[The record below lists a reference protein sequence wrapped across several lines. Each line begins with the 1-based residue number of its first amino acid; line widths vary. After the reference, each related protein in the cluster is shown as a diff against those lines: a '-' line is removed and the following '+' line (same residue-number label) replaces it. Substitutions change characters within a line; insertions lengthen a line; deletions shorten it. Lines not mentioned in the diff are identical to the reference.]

1 MIIGTGVDLVDLNRI
16 KELVSD
22 RFIDRVLSDEEKKLY
37 ENIAAENTKLTFLGG
52 RFAAKEALF
61 KAIRS
66 GHGKTYYKD
75 FSVLHRNDGSPYV
88 ESDYFKSGEIVHLT
102 ITHTDHYAICFAVI
116 EKP

>member
-1 MIIGTGVDLVDLNRI
+1 MYD
-16 KELVSD
+16 
-22 RFIDRVLSDEEKKLY
+22 
-37 ENIAAENTKLTFLGG
+37 NIEAPNTKLTFLGG

-75 FSVLHRNDGSPYV
+75 FSILSRNDGSPYV
-88 ESDYFKSGEIVHLT
+88 KTEFFKQGEIIHIT
-102 ITHTDHYAICFAVI
+102 ITHTDAHAICHVMI

>member
-1 MIIGTGVDLVDLNRI
+1 MIIGTGIDLVDLSRI

-22 RFIDRVLSDEEKKLY
+22 RFIDRILSPSEKKLY
-37 ENIAAENTKLTFLGG
+37 ENIAAPNTKLSFLGG

-75 FSVLHRNDGSPYV
+75 FSVLNREDGSPYV
-88 ESDYFKSGEIVHLT
+88 ETDYFTDGEIVHLT
-102 ITHTDHYAICFAVI
+102 ITHTEQHAICFVVI
-116 EKP
+116 ETL